1 MQTDY
6 LFTSPRLGFRNW
18 KEEDIAMMAEIN
30 ADADVMKYF
39 PAIQSIGE
47 TAAFIE
53 KMQKQMAEKGYCY
66 FAVDK
71 LEDGAFI
78 GFIGLSE
85 KTFEAAFTPC
95 IDIGWRLSKKEW
107 NNGYATEGAKRCLEY
122 GLNELNIPKI
132 VAIAPK
138 INTPSERVMQKIGMV
153 KVSEFIHPLL
163 ANDERLQLCVLYQI
177 SL

>member
-53 KMQKQMAEKGYCY
+53 KMQKQLAEKGYCY